1 MSTELEEVTT
11 APQLAKRWKINVDKV
26 LGFIRGGELRS
37 LNLAKD
43 KSGRPRYK
51 ILLSDVQK
59 FEESRETK
67 PPVQQPRRRRR
78 RTAAAPAKD
87 YFK

>member
-1 MSTELEEVTT
+1 MSTVLEEVTT

-26 LGFIRGGELRS
+26 LGFIRSGELRS

-43 KSGRPRYK
+43 RNGRPRYK

-59 FEESRETK
+59 FEESRQTK
-67 PPVQQPRRRRR
+67 PAIQQPRRRRR
-78 RTAAAPAKD
+78 RRTAAGKD
-87 YFK
+87 YFE